1 MEVSNQKPP
10 PQAPLNTTAERRS
23 LARTKLFEY
32 DKDFL
37 STDEL
42 VIMFQLLGENDDFVD
57 SYLLLTTL
65 PTSTDEVQ
73 YNWLKRR
80 IAMVDEGSSR

>member
-10 PQAPLNTTAERRS
+10 PQAPLNTMAERRS

-80 IAMVDEGSSR
+80 IAMVGEGSSR